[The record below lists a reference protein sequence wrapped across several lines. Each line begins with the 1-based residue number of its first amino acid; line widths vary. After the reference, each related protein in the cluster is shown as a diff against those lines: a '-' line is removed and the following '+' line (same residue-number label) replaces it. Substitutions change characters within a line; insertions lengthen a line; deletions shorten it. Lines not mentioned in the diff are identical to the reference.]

1 MKEELK
7 KENEEEE
14 QDVKLITSI
23 FVFMF
28 NERMCLKK
36 NKTCLKDFSA
46 SDEKM
51 MEKKFLVFNP
61 YSLTWLQAEEGES
74 YEVDELKKQEAR
86 NTSSET
92 CCSIIFDKKQPD
104 QLQEQILSDNKI
116 HCQGESEKQQKVQ
129 EAIEE
134 QEESHEEQRK
144 RKNNWHIPWQLT
156 HQKFL

>member
-1 MKEELK
+1 MLFISFFFIELRLLHFVLFFVLKEELK

-23 FVFMF
+23 FVFLF

-61 YSLTWLQAEEGES
+61 YSLT
-74 YEVDELKKQEAR
+74 
-86 NTSSET
+86 
-92 CCSIIFDKKQPD
+92 
-104 QLQEQILSDNKI
+104 
-116 HCQGESEKQQKVQ
+116 
-129 EAIEE
+129 
-134 QEESHEEQRK
+134 
-144 RKNNWHIPWQLT
+144 
-156 HQKFL
+156 